1 MARLRITNP
10 KILLI
15 AIGLGSLLF
24 VGSFARAD
32 EMVSAS
38 GADHLWF
45 VVPTP
50 DADAPLMLY
59 HHAREME
66 GPYLSPGRTLPE
78 APLAMAAWDNQVWMI
93 FPAKPGSDPPKRETL
108 TAQIYSKSSLGFYY
122 YDPPDQFGLVD
133 SLSGMGNLVGFV
145 GTADGPIA
153 LRIPTQSAGIK
164 IVGREGSTASDP
176 VLKSPVLEQLHGQRW
191 KQISLPSGFSPGSQ
205 CVLVAIGKG
214 STQLVILSQESSSP
228 GSAILYRR
236 VRKDQWVESK
246 FEINLGNLRAVTT
259 VDSQIVLAMQEMQE
273 SVLSLS
279 YLRQDS
285 LLKLTELPLPKGLW
299 TLVGLSDG
307 LRFIEQTN
315 QTTRTIRHIDSID
328 GSVGL
333 PLTMQSQRL
342 LVMRAIHIPIIF
354 GLGVTILVIVIITRG
369 GAKTTPATLPDS
381 LRISA
386 PTARLAAVFIDL
398 LASVLVVSLVFQYP
412 INEFSKLPV
421 WTTDILDTIP
431 VLLVIGL
438 TFIHSMICESIFG
451 KTLGKSLLGLR
462 VVTAQAGVRA
472 SFAATL
478 VRNLLKLIVLLIPV
492 LVLVGLGNPQ
502 VQGLSD
508 LMARTVVCQDK
519 PKQDAESPKDR

>member
-1 MARLRITNP
+1 MAW
-10 KILLI
+10 LLI
-15 AIGLGSLLF
+15 KNSRIWHSLLGLGCLLA
-24 VGSFARAD
+24 VCGIAYAD
-32 EMVSAS
+32 EMVSTS

-50 DADAPLMLY
+50 DDEVPMILL

-66 GPYLSPGRTLPE
+66 GPYLSPGRALPE

-93 FPAKPGSDPPKRETL
+93 FPASPGSDPPRRETL
-108 TAQIYSKSSLGFYY
+108 SAQIYSNSSIGIYY

-145 GTADGPIA
+145 GTTDGPIA
-153 LRIPTQSAGIK
+153 LRIPTQRAGIT
-164 IVGREGSTASDP
+164 VVRREGSTASKP
-176 VLKSPVLEQLHGQRW
+176 VLKEPVLEQLHGQRW
-191 KQISLPSGFSPGSQ
+191 EQISLPSNFAVSSQ
-205 CVLVAIGKG
+205 CILAATGEG
-214 STQLVILSQESSSP
+214 STQLVILTQDPSSQ
-228 GSAILYRR
+228 GAAILYRR
-236 VRKDQWVESK
+236 VGEDEWVENRFK
-246 FEINLGNLRAVTT
+246 INLNNLRAVTT
-259 VDSQIVLAMQEMQE
+259 VGSQIVLAMQESQE
-273 SVLSLS
+273 SVLGLS

-285 LLKLTELPLPKGLW
+285 LLRLTELPLPKGLW
-299 TLVGLSDG
+299 TLVGMSDG

-315 QTTRTIRHIDSID
+315 QTTRTIRQIDSID

-333 PLTMQSQRL
+333 PQVMQSQNL

-381 LRISA
+381 LKVSSPI
-386 PTARLAAVFIDL
+386 ARLAAVVIDL

-412 INEFSKLPV
+412 ISDFTKLPV
-421 WTTDILDTIP
+421 WTTDILDAIP
-431 VLLVIGL
+431 SLLAIGL

-451 KTLGKSLLGLR
+451 RTLGKSLLGLR
-462 VVTAQAGVRA
+462 VVTAKEGVRA

-492 LVLVGLGNPQ
+492 LALVGLGNPK

-508 LMARTVVCQDK
+508 LMARTIVCQDK
-519 PKQDAESPKDR
+519 PKQDAESHKDR